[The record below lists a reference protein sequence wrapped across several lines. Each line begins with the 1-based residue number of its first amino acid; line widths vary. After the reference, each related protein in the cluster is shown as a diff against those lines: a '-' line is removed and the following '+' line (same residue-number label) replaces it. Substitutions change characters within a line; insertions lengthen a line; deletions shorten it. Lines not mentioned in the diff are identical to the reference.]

1 VRAAGLG
8 VVDRAGV
15 FDDGVAGF
23 TVVGATVGAVV
34 AVGAFEEFG
43 AEVDGAEL
51 ADVAEPAKVT
61 GAAVSEVIGPE
72 VTPADAVAAGIT
84 ALMAMPVPSA
94 VATPMLSEAAIA
106 RPRGAACGRRPR

>member
-8 VVDRAGV
+8 VVDCEGV

-23 TVVGATVGAVV
+23 TVVGAAVAAVVGAVV
-34 AVGAFEEFG
+34 AVDASDEFG
-43 AEVDGAEL
+43 AA
-51 ADVAEPAKVT
+51 
-61 GAAVSEVIGPE
+61 
-72 VTPADAVAAGIT
+72 VTPADAVADGII